1 MFPAAHSY
9 ISVPVDGRKNPSTGS
24 DDTPCMVKIPALSA
38 IINAPKKN
46 QFDLK
51 PGSADTL
58 WPSAERKRDR
68 ATANDVYTSYKKRI
82 VARTATVRTVFH
94 LLGILLIIL
103 SPLLLLSL
111 IPVLIYR
118 EYELIT
124 VFLIPSVLSLGIGVI
139 IRKSVKPGAV
149 HYLQSLLV
157 CGMAWIVLSVFAC
170 VPFWLGANISF
181 LDAYF
186 ETVSGF
192 TTTGITL
199 FNNVEALHRGLL
211 FWRGFIQ
218 WLGGLGILTLFLA
231 ITFRSD
237 NTYFRLF
244 SAEAHKI
251 ESSRPSPSI
260 FRTVV
265 ILWSLYGIF
274 TVCEVL
280 ALRLL
285 GVGFFDAFCHSF
297 TTLSTGGFSTYD
309 ASIDHFRR
317 AGYAYYQAIE
327 YTLTFFMLLGGISF
341 LLHYKMFTGHFRDVV
356 RNLELRWFIMI
367 ILLVTALI
375 MLDHNRHSPVYSPDS
390 PEENFRHVLF
400 TVVSL
405 ITTTGYGTKDIN
417 APFFPALS
425 KQIFLILMLIGG
437 CVGSTG
443 GGIKVIR
450 IVVLLKAF
458 TGQIR
463 RARLPR
469 KAVSELILENTII
482 SAQEFKRITGLFGG
496 WLLLIFSGGAI
507 TALFTTLGPL
517 ESISG
522 MFSAVGNIGP
532 CYITVQQMS
541 ELPAIVKL
549 TYIFGMLAGRLEIL
563 PILLLFNVKAWK

>member
-1 MFPAAHSY
+1 M
-9 ISVPVDGRKNPSTGS
+9 T
-24 DDTPCMVKIPALSA
+24 
-38 IINAPKKN
+38 
-46 QFDLK
+46 
-51 PGSADTL
+51 
-58 WPSAERKRDR
+58 
-68 ATANDVYTSYKKRI
+68 
-82 VARTATVRTVFH
+82 RTTTVRTVFH
-94 LLGILLIIL
+94 LLGLLLIIL
-103 SPLLLLSL
+103 SPLLIVSL
-111 IPVLIYR
+111 IPALLYGEYNLIR
-118 EYELIT
+118 A
-124 VFLIPSVLSLGIGVI
+124 FLIPSVLSLVTGVL
-139 IRKSVKPGAV
+139 IRKFVKPGPV
-149 HYLQSLLV
+149 DYLQSLLV

-170 VPFWLGANISF
+170 IPFWLGVRISF

-199 FNNVEALHRGLL
+199 FKDVEALQRGIL
-211 FWRGFIQ
+211 FWRGLIQ

-231 ITFRSD
+231 VTFRSD

-265 ILWSLYGIF
+265 ILWLLYGFF
-274 TVCEVL
+274 TLCEVL
-280 ALRLL
+280 ALRIL
-285 GVGFFDAFCHSF
+285 GVSFFDATCHSF
-297 TTLSTGGFSTYD
+297 TTISTGGFSTYD

-317 AGYAYYQAIE
+317 TGYAYYRAIE
-327 YTLTFFMLLGGISF
+327 YTIIFFMLLGGVSF
-341 LLHYKMFTGHFRDVV
+341 LLHYKMITGKFRNVS

-367 ILLVTALI
+367 IILSVSVIL
-375 MLDHNRHSPVYSPDS
+375 LDHNRHSSASSSDS
-390 PEENFRHVLF
+390 LEKNFRHTIF

-417 APFFPALS
+417 EPFFPALS
-425 KQIFLILMLIGG
+425 KQIFLVLMFIGG

-443 GGIKVIR
+443 GGIKVLR
-450 IVVLLKAF
+450 IAVLLKAF

-469 KAVSELILENTII
+469 KAVSELVIENTII
-482 SAQEFKRITGLFGG
+482 SAPEFKRITGLFGG
-496 WLLLIFSGGAI
+496 WLFLILVGGSV
-507 TALFTTLGPL
+507 TALFTDLGPL

-563 PILLLFNVKAWK
+563 PILLVFNYRAWK